1 MQTGVN
7 ECASGPT
14 IQGKG
19 PQEALSRLGEVV
31 ATVLRNEEMFFFLLV
46 QMESLKWHFTLDC
59 WMTLGLKK
67 Y

>member
-31 ATVLRNEEMFFFLLV
+31 ATVLRNEEMFFFACSNGV
-46 QMESLKWHFTLDC
+46 S
-59 WMTLGLKK
+59 
-67 Y
+67 